1 MPTVPGPF
9 PMERTGRFPLAPDCP
24 LSRDQATRPLWTEP
38 TFAVKFP
45 GRRCSG
51 PEGISPYGGV
61 TVPDVHASTQ
71 EERNGHDDQ

>member
-1 MPTVPGPF
+1 VPTVPGPF
-9 PMERTGRFPLAPDCP
+9 PMERTGRFPLAPD
-24 LSRDQATRPLWTEP
+24 
-38 TFAVKFP
+38 
-45 GRRCSG
+45 CSG